1 MPCMNSTSA
10 WDLGGSV
17 AFVDGGSLLLG
28 LPGAPGCTTTGVAGS
43 VCRARSG
50 EEKRP
55 VGALTASSVP
65 HSTAE
70 TLVGN
75 LCRFKAAGI
84 VRGVTREKVLNII
97 CCVFRRCRSIR
108 FDCGTSANP
117 TLGGRYDVEPSPGGV
132 GVSSTCAFSP
142 ALRLPV
148 NRDRRPKHYADDHA
162 GSQHKPELLAI
173 ATLTKCSPVR
183 TPAWPYLHVLRQS
196 PTLLKLLEVRD
207 HGPLTR

>member
-43 VCRARSG
+43 VCCARAGS
-50 EEKRP
+50 EKRP
-55 VGALTASSVP
+55 VKALTASSVP
-65 HSTAE
+65 HSTADP
-70 TLVGN
+70 LVGN
-75 LCRFKAAGI
+75 LCRIQAAGI
-84 VRGVTREKVLNII
+84 VRGVTPEEVLNFI
-97 CCVFRRCRSIR
+97 CCVFRRCRSMR

-117 TLGGRYDVEPSPGGV
+117 TLGGV

-148 NRDRRPKHYADDHA
+148 KRDRRPKNYAGDHA
-162 GSQHKPELLAI
+162 ESQHRPKLWVI
-173 ATLTKCSPVR
+173 ATLT
-183 TPAWPYLHVLRQS
+183 
-196 PTLLKLLEVRD
+196 RD
-207 HGPLTR
+207 AHLQFHL